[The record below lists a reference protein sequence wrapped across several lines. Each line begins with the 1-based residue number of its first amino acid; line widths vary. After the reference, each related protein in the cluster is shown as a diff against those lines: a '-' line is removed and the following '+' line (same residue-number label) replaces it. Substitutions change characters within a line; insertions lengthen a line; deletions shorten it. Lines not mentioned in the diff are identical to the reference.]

1 MRLCALS
8 GTGLV
13 RTSQAP
19 LGEKP
24 EIKTDLSTF
33 MKKFLLPKKEF
44 ALSGLKF
51 TGKDKTSH
59 QSQSKTSYIMP
70 IEL

>member
-13 RTSQAP
+13 RTYQSH
-19 LGEKP
+19 LGEKL
-24 EIKTDLSTF
+24 EIKQIYQLF

-44 ALSGLKF
+44 ALSGMKF

-59 QSQSKTSYIMP
+59 QSQSKTSYTMP